1 MKLLVGSTNR
11 KKLAEL
17 EAMAASLGVAVVSP
31 RELGVTLPEVVE
43 DGATFAENAAKKAV
57 AFARASGLPC
67 VADDSGLCVD
77 ALGGDPGVRS
87 ARYSGEEPRPD
98 RDERN
103 NGKLLRALRD
113 VQAARRTASFRCALA
128 LARPDG
134 RVQVVEGRWDGRIA
148 FSPRGSNGFGYD
160 PLFVLDAL
168 GRTSAELTAE
178 EKNARSHRG
187 QAMRLLRPLVAAL
200 ARGE

>member
-17 EAMAASLGVAVVSP
+17 EAMAASLGVIVVSP

-98 RDERN
+98 RDGRN
-103 NGKLLRALRD
+103 NDKLLRALRD
-113 VQAARRTASFRCALA
+113 VPAARRTASFRCALA

-134 RVQVVEGRWDGRIA
+134 RVEVVEGRWDGRIA
-148 FSPRGSNGFGYD
+148 FASRGSNGFGYD